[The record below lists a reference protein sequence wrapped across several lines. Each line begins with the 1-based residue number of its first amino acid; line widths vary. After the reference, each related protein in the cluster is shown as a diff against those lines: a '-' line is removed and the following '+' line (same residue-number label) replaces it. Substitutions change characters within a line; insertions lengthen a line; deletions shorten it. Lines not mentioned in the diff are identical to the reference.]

1 LECSILPENFNKKE
15 IMQTKKRTIL
25 IVEDDHD
32 LLEIYTQAFKRE
44 NFDVAI
50 AKDGKE
56 AWQHIKNNFN
66 AVDLIIS
73 DIIMPK
79 MDGFDL
85 LEKIHFNDEYAK
97 IPIIILTN
105 LNQNGDR
112 DAALALGAKKY
123 FVKANIT
130 PKQLVGVVNEILR
143 ITSSQRKIV

>member
-1 LECSILPENFNKKE
+1 MECSILPENFNKKE

>member
-1 LECSILPENFNKKE
+1 
-15 IMQTKKRTIL
+15 MQTKKRTIL

>member
-1 LECSILPENFNKKE
+1 MPENFNKKE